1 MKNVLW
7 GGALALVVLALIA
20 GCWAY
25 SLQPESVPA
34 PVDNP
39 GIELDIDRAK
49 PRPPLKEAKPKP
61 AAPKPAAPKPRSK

>member
-25 SLQPESVPA
+25 SLQPAEGPA

-49 PRPPLKEAKPKP
+49 PRPPLKEAKP
-61 AAPKPAAPKPRSK
+61 AAPKPRSK